1 MGFKTGA
8 IVGFAA
14 GYVLGTKAGR
24 ARYEQIRQWYDGFMG
39 NPKVQ
44 EYAEKGKEVAAS
56 AGRKS
61 FEVVQT
67 GVEKASSSVKNRLQG
82 DDQQD
87 AMAAG
92 ELPA

>member
-1 MGFKTGA
+1 MGFKRGA

-14 GYVLGTKAGR
+14 GYVLGARAGR
-24 ARYEQIRQWYDGFMG
+24 ARYEQIRSMWDRFTG

-44 EYAEKGKEVAAS
+44 EFAGKGKDLAAQT
-56 AGRKS
+56 GRKGL
-61 FEVVQT
+61 EVVQH

-82 DDQQD
+82 DDGD
-87 AMAAG
+87 AMATG